1 MSFIKKKNFPTP
13 SVNFIINQTVIF
25 TWIYFLSFIFY
36 FCIYPVS
43 VLCYVD
49 FFSIFLISSITYV
62 TWFFFLRTVLAI
74 AGNGGETGGEQI
86 NVYVKNNNNL
96 FFIKDCLGYYKPFL
110 YPCTLCNQLFNIHKM
125 TCWKSWMWLHSVQF
139 SSVAQSCPTLCGPM
153 NRSIAFSSV
162 QFSCSV
168 VSDSLQPHEPQHTR
182 PLYPS
187 PTPRVYPNSRP
198 LSQWCHPTIF
208 FFFHLF
214 LWVGG

>member
-43 VLCYVD
+43 VLCCVD

-96 FFIKDCLGYYKPFL
+96 FFIKDCLGYYKPFQ

-153 NRSIAFSSV
+153 NRSTPGLSTHHQLPEFTQTHV
-162 QFSCSV
+162 HW
-168 VSDSLQPHEPQHTR
+168 VSDAIQP
-182 PLYPS
+182 S
-187 PTPRVYPNSRP
+187 
-198 LSQWCHPTIF
+198 F